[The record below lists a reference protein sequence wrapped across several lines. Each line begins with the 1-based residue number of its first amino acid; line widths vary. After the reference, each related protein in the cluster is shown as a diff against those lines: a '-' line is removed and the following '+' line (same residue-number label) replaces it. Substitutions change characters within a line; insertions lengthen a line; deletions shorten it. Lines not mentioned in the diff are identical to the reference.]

1 MTTTSR
7 PRELTLRTY
16 QVGFGDC
23 FLLTFHY
30 APEEGDD
37 RHVLIDFGSTEAPE
51 GAPSRGDMLLKVAED
66 IRERCKGKLHAVVAT
81 HRHADHINGF
91 ATKKKGRSSGK
102 VISDCGPDLVVQPW
116 TEHPDAPSDPLV
128 VTKTLDDG
136 MAFFSSLA
144 AMHEISDVALKASQ
158 RLAASPGCRRAVLD
172 QLRLLSLNNQGDKD
186 PANKSAIDNL
196 TAMGNRPGARAVY
209 VSYKEDSGL
218 EALLPGVKVHV
229 LGPPTLDQSREI
241 LKERS
246 SAPDEF
252 WQLYLGGNAGSWKR
266 LSNTLRPA
274 VEESEA
280 LFPGSPASLASK
292 LAPPHTRWFIRRMNA
307 VRSEQLLELV
317 RVLDGVLNN
326 TSVIL
331 LFEIGK
337 KKLLFPGDAQLEN
350 WSYALKNSDVQ
361 ERERIEKLLK
371 GTTLYKVGHHGSR
384 NATPKSLWKLIDGP
398 NLHSIV
404 STKAGKHGKVDRKT
418 EVPRATLIEE
428 LRRHAFF
435 STQELEW
442 VKGSDDPPPSRAFT
456 IKLDEG

>member
-1 MTTTSR
+1 MTNTSR

-30 APEEGDD
+30 PPEEGGD
-37 RHVLIDFGSTEAPE
+37 RHVLIDFGSTEAPD
-51 GAPSRGDMLLKVAED
+51 GVSRGDMLLKVAED
-66 IRERCKGKLHAVVAT
+66 IRDRCKGKLHAVVAT

-91 ATKKKGRSSGK
+91 ATKRNRKGSGD
-102 VISDCGPDLVVQPW
+102 IIYACAPNLVVQPW
-116 TEHPDAPSDPLV
+116 TEDPDAPNNPLTV
-128 VTKTLDDG
+128 SKSPDDG
-136 MAFFSSLA
+136 KAFFQSRF
-144 AMHEISDVALKASQ
+144 AMHEISDTALKAAR
-158 RLAASPGCRRAVLD
+158 RLETSPGCSKAVLD
-172 QLRLLSLNNQGDKD
+172 QLHLLSLNNQGEKD

-196 TAMGNRPGARAVY
+196 TAMGKRQGARAVY
-209 VSYKEDSGL
+209 VSYGKESGL

-241 LKERS
+241 LKERH

-252 WQLYLGGNAGSWKR
+252 WQLYLGGNSGSWRR
-266 LSNTLRPA
+266 LADALRPA
-274 VEESEA
+274 VEGGGEP
-280 LFPGSPASLASK
+280 LFPDSPASLASK
-292 LAPPHTRWFIRRMNA
+292 LAPPHTRWFIRHMNA

-337 KKLLFPGDAQLEN
+337 EKLLFPGDAQLEN
-350 WSYALKNSDVQ
+350 WSYALKNANAQ
-361 ERERIEKLLK
+361 ERERIEALLR
-371 GTTLYKVGHHGSR
+371 GTTVYKVGHHGSR
-384 NATPKSLWKLIDGP
+384 NATPKSLWKLIDAQG
-398 NLHSIV
+398 LRSVV

-418 EVPRATLIEE
+418 EVPRETLLTE
-428 LRRHAFF
+428 LRKHAFF

-442 VKGSDDPPPSRAFT
+442 GDDPKDPPSRAFKF
-456 IKLDEG
+456 KLDEG